1 MTVNTVKTLSKGLIV
16 LLIAGQ
22 SLFLSAP
29 AQAASQTVSLSVSG
43 PKSAKPGSQVTFKF
57 KLGKSVKGTCYVS
70 LNGTNVGYSKF
81 SGNST
86 QIRVRHANPGAYSFI
101 CAGGGTWLTDFT
113 YLRVRNS

>member
-1 MTVNTVKTLSKGLIV
+1 MTSTTVKTLSKALIV
-16 LLIAGQ
+16 LMIVGQ

-29 AQAASQTVSLSVSG
+29 ANAVAQTVTMTVSG
-43 PKSAKPGSQVTFKF
+43 PKSAKPGSQITFKF
-57 KLGKSVKGTCYVS
+57 KLAKSVKGTCYVS

-101 CAGGGTWLTDFT
+101 CTGGGTWMTDFF

>member
-1 MTVNTVKTLSKGLIV
+1 MTVNAVKPLSKALIV
-16 LLIAGQ
+16 LLLTGQ

-29 AQAASQTVSLSVSG
+29 AQAASQTVSLTVSG

-57 KLGKSVKGTCYVS
+57 KLGKSVKGTCYVN

-86 QIRVRHANPGAYSFI
+86 QIRVRHANPGAYSFL
-101 CAGGGTWLTDFT
+101 CTGGGTWRTDFT

>member
-1 MTVNTVKTLSKGLIV
+1 MFGTKKNMIAKTLIV
-16 LLIAGQ
+16 MMFVGQ
-22 SLFLSAP
+22 SLLFTWP
-29 AQAASQTVSLSVSG
+29 AHAAVESVSLSVSG
-43 PKSAKPGSQVTFKF
+43 PKTAKIGAQVTFKF

-101 CAGGGTWLTDFT
+101 CAGGGTWRTDFT